1 VADCLGRQRQ
11 PPGDLGVGQ
20 PLGQQAEYLDLPAG
34 EAGRVGGR
42 GPGRSPGDAQVAA
55 APELAAQPLGRLP
68 GPQAVQQAQRLQQG
82 VVLVAAGQRKCPLV
96 RPAERPPGVGGPA
109 PVAGQQQPVRLG
121 HHRRRRHRFAG
132 EPQPGGQLP
141 GEPGVSVPHGQLEGA
156 GDLLDH
162 PAVVPGQPG
171 VLGPGR
177 GHRGDP
183 LQLAGGIR
191 AFGGL
196 LEGGRGVGVAAAGLE
211 QAQRH
216 QGVHHPGAA
225 LHRLGQRRPRILL
238 GAAPVAQV
246 QAHAGP
252 VAEHVLDVAGQLLGL
267 DEGEGPVQVRAGVP
281 VVPHLGGDGGQVAQG
296 PGGVVFQ
303 AGGHRRLEPL
313 LQLVP
318 AALLAG
324 QQPGRADVGQGVG
337 QGLLVVQSPGQL
349 DRPPGPAHRRLVA
362 VGQHVELAWL
372 L

>member
-132 EPQPGGQLP
+132 EPQPGG
-141 GEPGVSVPHGQLEGA
+141 
-156 GDLLDH
+156 
-162 PAVVPGQPG
+162 
-171 VLGPGR
+171 
-177 GHRGDP
+177 
-183 LQLAGGIR
+183 
-191 AFGGL
+191 
-196 LEGGRGVGVAAAGLE
+196 RGVGVAAAGLE

-216 QGVHHPGAA
+216 QGVHHPGTA